1 MLLPMATPR
10 LRSILSLAAT
20 NTAVMCSQ
28 ALPAMGS
35 TMKPRKLRLRPHVLL
50 TCQVLGNKGD
60 AEGVQVRDPEDTA
73 LQIRAACNVL
83 TAHAM

>member
-10 LRSILSLAAT
+10 LRSILSFAAT

-50 TCQVLGNKGD
+50 TCKFEFEEKNRPAQAA
-60 AEGVQVRDPEDTA
+60 AE
-73 LQIRAACNVL
+73 
-83 TAHAM
+83 